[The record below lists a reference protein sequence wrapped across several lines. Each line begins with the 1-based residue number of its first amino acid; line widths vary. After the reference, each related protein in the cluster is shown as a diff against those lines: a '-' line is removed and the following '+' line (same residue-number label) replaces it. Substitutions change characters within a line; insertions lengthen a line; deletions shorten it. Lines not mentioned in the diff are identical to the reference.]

1 MVLVAA
7 IAWMWAD
14 EKLGADFCPAKTEKH
29 ILVLHDGTTRLH
41 EHALQSVTYQID
53 RIKNALQPENRLT
66 LLTLTSPAR
75 GLVSEEFSRCK
86 PKPQDQIKVLT
97 ENPAALHKM
106 NAEFEDAYTE
116 GMERVL
122 QEESANESHISAAL
136 FAVVT
141 KYEDVTQLYILS
153 DLLQHSEALSM
164 ITNTGSCTAFKQSLH
179 VTGIAGRLRGASVN
193 IVQYSARRYEK
204 RQKQWQGC
212 WEEVFELSGAA
223 SVTWAKLEA
232 L

>member
-1 MVLVAA
+1 
-7 IAWMWAD
+7 
-14 EKLGADFCPAKTEKH
+14 
-29 ILVLHDGTTRLH
+29 
-41 EHALQSVTYQID
+41 
-53 RIKNALQPENRLT
+53 
-66 LLTLTSPAR
+66 
-75 GLVSEEFSRCK
+75 
-86 PKPQDQIKVLT
+86 
-97 ENPAALHKM
+97 M

-116 GMERVL
+116 GMQRML

-141 KYEDVTQLYILS
+141 KHDDMTDLYILS
-153 DLLQHSEALSM
+153 DLLHHTEALSM

-179 VTGIAGRLRGASVN
+179 VTGIAGRLRGVN
-193 IVQYSARRYEK
+193 LEIVQFTAKRFEE

-212 WEEVFELSGAA
+212 WEEVFELSGA